1 MRIFGPNVV
10 SFTVMSGRKRWYVVR
25 AYVPPDNLP
34 AVQQIT
40 HALACGPEGVR
51 KLLVGNLNNCLAHP
65 RDQREEHLAIV
76 IVGHGLTD
84 QARHF
89 TPTRRYGS
97 EGSWAWRMW
106 IEGRPI
112 LGQGCE
118 PSATYGS

>member
-1 MRIFGPNVV
+1 MRKFGPNMV
-10 SFTVMSGRKRWYVVR
+10 SFTVTSGQKRWYVVR
-25 AYVPPDNLP
+25 EYVPPNDLP

-89 TPTRRYGS
+89 IPRQIYQAKGNWKWRIRR
-97 EGSWAWRMW
+97 EGK
-106 IEGRPI
+106 PI
-112 LGQGCE
+112 
-118 PSATYGS
+118 SV